1 MRRRWILCLLMV
13 FSSTIV
19 SSQQIIAVN
28 NDTATHIRGLSVVSD
43 SVAWVSG
50 SNGMTARS
58 TDGGK
63 SWQWQQIQGYEK
75 TDFRDIEAFDKH
87 SAILMGIGSPAII
100 LQTTDGGT
108 SWKEVFRNEHKDMFL
123 DAMHF
128 WNVNSGIVIG
138 DPVDGKFF
146 ISRTFDG
153 GKTWEDL
160 PLSQRPEPVEG
171 EACFAASGTNI
182 RGQDRDEACFITGGM
197 RSRFFNRNG
206 VVDLPLKQGSS
217 STGANSIAVRDFG
230 KLKNSLHLVV
240 VGGDFSNDT
249 AREGNCALS
258 TDGGKTWVL
267 PATPPFGYRSCVEY
281 LSKESLLACGTS
293 GIDLSED
300 GGMNWKNISTEGYH
314 VVRKAKKGSLVLL
327 AGSHGRI
334 ARYDAAEQSK

>member
-1 MRRRWILCLLMV
+1 MITKLNFFILLM
-13 FSSTIV
+13 FSCS
-19 SSQQIIAVN
+19 IIFGQNITLVDSN
-28 NDTATHIRGLSVVSD
+28 SATHIRGLSVVSD

-50 SNGMTARS
+50 NNGMTARS

-63 SWQWQQIQGYEK
+63 SWQWQQIRGFEK

-87 SAILMGIGSPAII
+87 TAILMGIGSPAI
-100 LQTTDGGT
+100 LLRTTDGGS
-108 SWKEVFRNEHKDMFL
+108 SWQEVYRNDHKDMFL

-138 DPVDGKFF
+138 DPVEGKLF
-146 ISRTFDG
+146 IGRTFDG

-160 PLSQRPEPVEG
+160 PLSQRPEPLEG
-171 EACFAASGTNI
+171 EALFAASGTNI

-197 RSRFFNRNG
+197 RSKFFNRNG
-206 VVDLPLKQGSS
+206 VVDLPLKQGTS
-217 STGANSIAVRDFG
+217 STGANSIAVRDPG
-230 KLKNSLHLVV
+230 KLKNSRHLVV

-258 TDGGKTWVL
+258 TDGGISWII

-293 GIDLSED
+293 GIDLSDD
-300 GGMNWKNISTEGYH
+300 GGMNWRNISTEGYH

-327 AGSHGRI
+327 AGRHGRI
-334 ARYDAAEQSK
+334 ARYDAAE